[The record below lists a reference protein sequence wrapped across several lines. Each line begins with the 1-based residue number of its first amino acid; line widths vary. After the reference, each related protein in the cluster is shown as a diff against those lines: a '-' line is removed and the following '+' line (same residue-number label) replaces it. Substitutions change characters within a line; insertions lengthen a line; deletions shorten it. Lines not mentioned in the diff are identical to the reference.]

1 MIYLKS
7 FNESK
12 EDLILDELR
21 DLIEG
26 RLVHL
31 LYDSEGFEYFIHKI
45 NTTTA
50 FPLFEIVIYNKSNFF
65 LLKYEEELLSLL
77 DHLNRNYA
85 VFTHLGSQIEIKD
98 KYGYLYNYTIEEMLE
113 DKDGYYDDK
122 DIFKERE
129 IKSLS
134 IMKISYLQPKTFE
147 SKSYNRPRNGMK
159 KRWSVKYKKS
169 INCSNPKGFS
179 QRQYCKRRKLG
190 RYKS

>member
-50 FPLFEIVIYNKSNFF
+50 FPLFEIVIYNKSNF
-65 LLKYEEELLSLL
+65 LLLNYEEELLSLL
-77 DHLNRNYA
+77 DHLNRNYTI
-85 VFTHLGSQIEIKD
+85 FTHLGSQIEIKD
-98 KYGYLYNYTIEEMLE
+98 KYGYLYNYTIQEILE
-113 DKDGYYDDK
+113 NKNGYYDDK
-122 DIFKERE
+122 DIFKKRE
-129 IKSLS
+129 VKSLS
-134 IMKISYLQPKTFE
+134 IMKISYL
-147 SKSYNRPRNGMK
+147 RPRT
-159 KRWSVKYKKS
+159 
-169 INCSNPKGFS
+169 
-179 QRQYCKRRKLG
+179 LE
-190 RYKS
+190 

>member
-134 IMKISYLQPKTFE
+134 IMKISYLQPKTLE

-179 QRQYCKRRKLG
+179 QKQYCKRRKLG

>member
-12 EDLILDELR
+12 EDLILDELK

-31 LYDSEGFEYFIHKI
+31 LYDNEGFDYFIHKI

-50 FPLFEIVIYNKSNFF
+50 FPLFEINIYNNSGFF
-65 LLKYEEELLSLL
+65 LLDYEEEILSLL
-77 DHLNRNYA
+77 DHLNRNYS

-98 KYGYLYNYTIEEMLE
+98 KYGYFYSYSIDEMLE
-113 DKDGYYDDK
+113 DKDGYNDDK
-122 DIFKERE
+122 DIFKKRE

-134 IMKISYLQPKTFE
+134 VMKISYLRPKTLE
-147 SKSYNRPRNGMK
+147 
-159 KRWSVKYKKS
+159 
-169 INCSNPKGFS
+169 
-179 QRQYCKRRKLG
+179 
-190 RYKS
+190 

>member
-12 EDLILDELR
+12 EDLILDELK

-31 LYDSEGFEYFIHKI
+31 LYDNEGFDYFIHKI

-50 FPLFEIVIYNKSNFF
+50 FPLFEINIYNNSGFF
-65 LLKYEEELLSLL
+65 LLDYEEEILSLL
-77 DHLNRNYA
+77 DHLNRNYS

-98 KYGYLYNYTIEEMLE
+98 KYGYFYNYSIDEMLE
-113 DKDGYYDDK
+113 DKDGYNDDK
-122 DIFKERE
+122 DIFKKRE

-134 IMKISYLQPKTFE
+134 VMKISYLRPKTLE
-147 SKSYNRPRNGMK
+147 SKGYNKPRKGMK
-159 KRWSVKYKKS
+159 RRWSVKYKKS

-179 QRQYCKRRKLG
+179 QKQYCKRRKLG